1 MYGAPSLESSFFADV
16 AEEPFREAF
25 ESLSLFDKQQE
36 ASGGLLLDWPYRNLR
51 TISPNL
57 KVLLDTAPRIHEAIE
72 GEHFQASSAKE
83 FLSGFTSMDPD
94 KFRGAFGDLLDWT
107 LFIQKLSGSG
117 IVAECRRKVTEG
129 MDGKATDMKNY
140 AISILGFRGLKEYS
154 KEDVERLAAVDAS
167 ACLVGVAGLQ
177 SFAALVSDQM
187 LASQARAIE
196 HLVSLQ
202 RETAAVLK
210 WYRGCDSMDARGM
223 GEASVAAMSR
233 LRRMVSH
240 AAGFVPGLADLFGP
254 RETTDAMH
262 CLLLLDDIDPTSI
275 GAFVKECDG
284 VCNMV
289 LKEWTETVVQ
299 LSAKTSA
306 YCPEWSDAT
315 VMNENIVKGLM
326 SNPNYNILGQLANK
340 LHTIIGHVRTLEK
353 DGCGDMM
360 AAKQFEYASKMR
372 EHGIATVSITYAV
385 YQTQNIAKEE
395 LSLRSA
401 SIDKLKKAVIDKGVA
416 VPSAMEAYFAALLKP
431 PAPADLA

>member
-1 MYGAPSLESSFFADV
+1 
-16 AEEPFREAF
+16 
-25 ESLSLFDKQQE
+25 
-36 ASGGLLLDWPYRNLR
+36 
-51 TISPNL
+51 
-57 KVLLDTAPRIHEAIE
+57 
-72 GEHFQASSAKE
+72 
-83 FLSGFTSMDPD
+83 
-94 KFRGAFGDLLDWT
+94 
-107 LFIQKLSGSG
+107 
-117 IVAECRRKVTEG
+117 
-129 MDGKATDMKNY
+129 
-140 AISILGFRGLKEYS
+140 
-154 KEDVERLAAVDAS
+154 
-167 ACLVGVAGLQ
+167 
-177 SFAALVSDQM
+177 
-187 LASQARAIE
+187 
-196 HLVSLQ
+196 
-202 RETAAVLK
+202 
-210 WYRGCDSMDARGM
+210 
-223 GEASVAAMSR
+223 
-233 LRRMVSH
+233 
-240 AAGFVPGLADLFGP
+240 
-254 RETTDAMH
+254 
-262 CLLLLDDIDPTSI
+262 
-275 GAFVKECDG
+275 
-284 VCNMV
+284 MV